1 MGWSAFTFKYIKPAE
16 NIHTTNLGLFLA
28 YPYVWYW
35 IITWLH
41 QCVLPQMCNTST
53 WPAHLAGFRASN
65 REGDLRYTATMEM
78 LLRYRAEGM
87 GKGISTTQPLWRW
100 WLWCPADRRLHPNLT
115 GNLSSTCRDQI
126 QWQFWWPQMTYLS
139 SASDD
144 FCLASWAR
152 LPSVM

>member
-41 QCVLPQMCNTST
+41 LVCSSTDVQHQYLTS
-53 WPAHLAGFRASN
+53 PPGFRAWN
-65 REGDLRYTATMEM
+65 REGDLCYTATMEM

-87 GKGISTTQPLWRW
+87 GKRISTTQHLWRW